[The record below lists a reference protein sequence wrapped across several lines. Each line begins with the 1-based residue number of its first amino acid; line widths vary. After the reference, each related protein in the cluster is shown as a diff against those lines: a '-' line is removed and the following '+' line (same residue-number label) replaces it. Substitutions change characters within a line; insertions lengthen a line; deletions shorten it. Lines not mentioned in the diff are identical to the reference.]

1 MSYASVGPYTFNYS
15 YLQTVD
21 VIVPGSDVTC
31 YLEFEITQAV
41 GPGAWSDANIF
52 MYEREPADEDG
63 NFKSYFS
70 NVCTPTDLEEIDDKV
85 EPAANAP
92 TPVRFRLNYVRAY
105 FRSRLDL
112 QQTLEDIISDIQQ
125 LSDGLALAARY
136 LQEPKVGIITSG

>member
-92 TPVRFRLNYVRAY
+92 TPGTTRPSQF
-105 FRSRLDL
+105 
-112 QQTLEDIISDIQQ
+112 
-125 LSDGLALAARY
+125 AARSASAVTCASAPTRRSEFTAERT
-136 LQEPKVGIITSG
+136 LPNP